1 MHIYDYIIIG
11 SGLTGLT
18 IAQKISQETS
28 NILILEAEAFAGGI
42 SRSVVMNN
50 HKLNNGLRFF
60 PATDVSSKAL
70 AFLNEVL
77 GQNVAADRSENLIET
92 YEASGFKR
100 FAGFGEKAPEFYEQL
115 SYFLSADEYKLNLQP
130 YEWIQ
135 ILVSQLQDKIQ
146 TKSIVTRFGFEGLDS
161 EKPELTHVVVNG
173 SKNVYARNFIFA
185 GPVKELGLL
194 IPDDVLNARAK
205 AKLKKAQAWQAV
217 GLDLVHSIA
226 CEKTNLLVL
235 NGTTDDDI
243 GPCVGRFTASADG
256 ATQSTSQWLSFVDSE
271 SAEDTENIGMILKKI
286 KRQIKRAF
294 PELSDAIV
302 KERVSVSPVISGADI
317 KLNAN
322 GTLSKVEN
330 LWVASP
336 QVNTYQNLLGAL
348 LQAKLVL
355 CSLGFAAEDV
365 TASLEDSAESQSEAA
380 ITEIV

>member
-18 IAQKISQETS
+18 IANKISQETS
-28 NILILEAEAFAGGI
+28 NILVLEQQDVAGGI
-42 SRSVVMNN
+42 SRSVVMND

-60 PATDVSSKAL
+60 PATDASKKAL
-70 AFLNEVL
+70 EFLTEAL
-77 GQNVAADRSENLIET
+77 GQNVAAESTENLIET

-115 SYFLSADEYKLNLQP
+115 SYFLAADEYKLNLQP

-173 SKNVYARNFIFA
+173 SKNIYARNFIYA
-185 GPVKELGLL
+185 GPVKDLGLL

-205 AKLKKAQAWQAV
+205 AKLKKALAWQAV
-217 GLDLVHSIA
+217 GLDLIHSVPF
-226 CEKTNLLVL
+226 EKTNLHVL

-243 GPCVGRFTASADG
+243 GPCVGRFSAAVQNG
-256 ATQSTSQWLSFVDSE
+256 SATQSTSQWMSFVDSE
-271 SAEDTENIGMILKKI
+271 SAEDTENIGMILKKM

-294 PELSDAIV
+294 PEMSDAIV
-302 KERVSVSPVISGADI
+302 KERVSVSPVISGSDL
-317 KLNAN
+317 KLSAN
-322 GTLSKVEN
+322 GTLAKVEN

-336 QVNTYQNLLGAL
+336 QVSSYQNLLGSL
-348 LQAKLVL
+348 MQAKFILA
-355 CSLGFAAEDV
+355 SLGFAA
-365 TASLEDSAESQSEAA
+365 LEHAAPEADATSTVEES
-380 ITEIV
+380 V